1 MSFQAGLQ
9 PTVYQQPPLSNG
21 THNATVYPT
30 YASVECDG
38 YEYIATIN
46 GRMNVPDT
54 GIPGYVRVSDD
65 SVNIYWS

>member
-30 YASVECDG
+30 YASVKCDG

-46 GRMNVPDT
+46 SRIT
-54 GIPGYVRVSDD
+54 YQ
-65 SVNIYWS
+65 